1 MMRDLQRCLRG
12 ALAGVLVSLAV
23 SHPLA
28 ADVLKIVVDDVI
40 HAVAD
45 EFIGRALDEAQRNR
59 DAAVLIELRTPGGME
74 DAMRSIVNRIIASPV
89 PVIVYVA
96 PSGSRAASA
105 GFFIVE
111 AADVAAMAPGT
122 NTGAAHPVMMGGQP
136 VDEVMK
142 RKMANDAAALVRSVA
157 AKRGR
162 NVAAAESAVLQSR
175 SFTEQ
180 EALRLHL
187 IDIVAA
193 SEGALLRDL
202 DGREVKRFN
211 GSTTRL
217 ELKGSS
223 VRLKE
228 MTLRQKVLSF
238 MMNPNVAF
246 IFLTLG
252 MLLLWIEVSNPGAIL
267 PGVLGA
273 LAIVLA
279 VIALNI
285 LPTRFAAVALILLAF
300 VLFALEAVFTSHGV
314 LGAGGAVALF
324 IGGLMLIDGPIPELR
339 VHWATA
345 GAASL
350 ALAGIAIFLMTMVVR
365 THRRKPTTGAAGMIG
380 EIGTAETDLDL
391 SGRVFVHGEIWWAT
405 STRRAAKGDRVIVRA
420 LHDLELQVEPVS
432 STGNSA

>member
-1 MMRDLQRCLRG
+1 
-12 ALAGVLVSLAV
+12 
-23 SHPLA
+23 
-28 ADVLKIVVDDVI
+28 
-40 HAVAD
+40 
-45 EFIGRALDEAQRNR
+45 
-59 DAAVLIELRTPGGME
+59 
-74 DAMRSIVNRIIASPV
+74 
-89 PVIVYVA
+89 
-96 PSGSRAASA
+96 
-105 GFFIVE
+105 
-111 AADVAAMAPGT
+111 
-122 NTGAAHPVMMGGQP
+122 
-136 VDEVMK
+136 
-142 RKMANDAAALVRSVA
+142 
-157 AKRGR
+157 
-162 NVAAAESAVLQSR
+162 
-175 SFTEQ
+175 
-180 EALRLHL
+180 
-187 IDIVAA
+187 
-193 SEGALLRDL
+193 
-202 DGREVKRFN
+202 
-211 GSTTRL
+211 
-217 ELKGSS
+217 
-223 VRLKE
+223 

-380 EIGTAETDLDL
+380 EIGTAETDLDP